1 MTDSNLSEVR
11 RDRNQATFQMIYH
24 QKPISKVL
32 YDISTFFNL
41 NALILDLED
50 RKISYNFSNCNLQE
64 CLEELHS
71 TGRIR
76 MQYGTDF
83 AIFSRSE
90 SAVPLLGDKI
100 SKVNEKFLLKKQ
112 PRFDMSLY
120 RADLHLVLEKI
131 IDKGGLPLA
140 LSNQLTNRIS
150 LHLRAVI
157 PFEALF
163 YIMRY
168 YRLTFIDHK
177 QVKTIVPQL
186 KTVR

>member
-1 MTDSNLSEVR
+1 
-11 RDRNQATFQMIYH
+11 
-24 QKPISKVL
+24 
-32 YDISTFFNL
+32 
-41 NALILDLED
+41 
-50 RKISYNFSNCNLQE
+50 
-64 CLEELHS
+64 
-71 TGRIR
+71 
-76 MQYGTDF
+76 
-83 AIFSRSE
+83 
-90 SAVPLLGDKI
+90 
-100 SKVNEKFLLKKQ
+100 
-112 PRFDMSLY
+112 MSLY
-120 RADLHLVLEKI
+120 RADLHLVLDKI